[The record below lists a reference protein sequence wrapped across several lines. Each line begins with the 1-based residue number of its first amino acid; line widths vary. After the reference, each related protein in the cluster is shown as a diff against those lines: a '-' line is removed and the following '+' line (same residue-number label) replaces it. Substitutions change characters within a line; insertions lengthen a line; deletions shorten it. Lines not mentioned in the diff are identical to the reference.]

1 MMLRLGIPRPT
12 QRLTQIYKQGN
23 APFYPTLPN
32 AHTKIICA
40 RVEAETVERGIA
52 LFYHQLGKL
61 SVWIFSSRCRK
72 PSIRLWRMPSVRMT
86 EFEV

>member
-1 MMLRLGIPRPT
+1 MPLSTYPPPRAY
-12 QRLTQIYKQGN
+12 QN
-23 APFYPTLPN
+23 
-32 AHTKIICA
+32 ICA
-40 RVEAETVERGIA
+40 LVEAKAVERGIA